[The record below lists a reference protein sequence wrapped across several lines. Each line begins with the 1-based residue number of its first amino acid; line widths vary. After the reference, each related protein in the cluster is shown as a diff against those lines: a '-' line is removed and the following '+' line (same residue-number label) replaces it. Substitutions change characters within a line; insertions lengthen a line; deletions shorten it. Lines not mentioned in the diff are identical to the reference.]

1 MLPRKF
7 VTASM
12 PKREQIS
19 IPISSDCA
27 SSLSVW
33 RHEKTARWLVRS
45 TTCSR
50 GGTPGAQRAKRM
62 TATAIEKV
70 GIFHSLGADL
80 ARREEYLRRDGRK
93 AEPAMHRGVCG
104 LAGRPPGEPLH

>member
-1 MLPRKF
+1 
-7 VTASM
+7 
-12 PKREQIS
+12 
-19 IPISSDCA
+19 
-27 SSLSVW
+27 
-33 RHEKTARWLVRS
+33 
-45 TTCSR
+45 
-50 GGTPGAQRAKRM
+50 M